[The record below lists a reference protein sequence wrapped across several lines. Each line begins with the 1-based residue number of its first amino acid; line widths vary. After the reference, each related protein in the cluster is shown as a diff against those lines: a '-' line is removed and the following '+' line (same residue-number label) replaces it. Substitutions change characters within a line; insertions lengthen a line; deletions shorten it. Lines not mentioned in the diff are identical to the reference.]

1 MNWLVTILTT
11 LIATGGGIFCT
22 YIVVRT
28 NRQDRTL
35 NQIELNVNSR
45 LDRLL
50 EQSKLDNIELGQ
62 LRPPNGEEMDPD
74 APPSATP
81 AG

>member
-28 NRQDRTL
+28 NRQDHTL

-45 LDRLL
+45 LDKLL
-50 EQSKLDNIELGQ
+50 AQSKLDNIELGQ
-62 LRPPNGEEMDPD
+62 LRPPNIPD
-74 APPSATP
+74 EPEPTP
-81 AG
+81 EGRP